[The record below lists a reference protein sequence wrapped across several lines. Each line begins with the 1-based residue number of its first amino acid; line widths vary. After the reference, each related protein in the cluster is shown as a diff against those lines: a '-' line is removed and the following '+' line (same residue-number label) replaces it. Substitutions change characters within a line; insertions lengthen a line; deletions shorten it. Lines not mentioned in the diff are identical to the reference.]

1 MNVLGFYF
9 TRYGTTD
16 RLPLFASNHPDLVS
30 AVLSTLI
37 EHLERLRREASDPE
51 GAERFLNLLEALA
64 QEGNEDAED

>member
-1 MNVLGFYF
+1 MLGFYF
-9 TRYGTTD
+9 TRYDTTD

-51 GAERFLNLLEALA
+51 GAERFRNLLEALA
-64 QEGNEDAED
+64 QEGNADAED